1 MSSLH
6 SKAWNRNEL
15 KRNGFF
21 TAIEKILPFF
31 SFSFCLKECLCLYVY
46 VCAHVHA
53 WVCVYMYLIW
63 KPEDSLRYCSF
74 TFCPSY
80 FFFFFT
86 TECFAGLGL
95 TEETVPESSKGLPGS
110 ASPGLSVHVY
120 TIMPAL
126 FRGDLGTEFRSSWF
140 HGNHFNNGTMIPAP

>member
-1 MSSLH
+1 MSVCIHVLNME
-6 SKAWNRNEL
+6 ARGQPQVL
-15 KRNGFF
+15 FLY
-21 TAIEKILPFF
+21 IL
-31 SFSFCLKECLCLYVY
+31 SIL
-46 VCAHVHA
+46 
-53 WVCVYMYLIW
+53 
-63 KPEDSLRYCSF
+63 
-74 TFCPSY
+74 